1 MSRFR
6 VSRSKDRRKFA
17 KNVRKTKAINVA
29 PVVMKGGTR
38 L

>member
-17 KNVRKTKAINVA
+17 KNVRKTKLLN
-29 PVVMKGGTR
+29 VVMKGGTR
-38 L
+38 I